1 MINSDRASHLRGF
14 FIGNDMHKVLVSSCL
29 LGQPVRY
36 DGQSKGLTSDI
47 LIQWLQEKRVVAF
60 CPEVAGGLPT
70 PRPPAEIN
78 VAKVITAKGEDVTR
92 EFQLG
97 AEKALALC
105 KTQQIKF
112 ALLKESSPSCGR
124 NTIYDGS
131 HKGVKVPGMG
141 LTAEQLVKAGVQVF
155 SEEQLPEL
163 VSALAIAEKN

>member
-1 MINSDRASHLRGF
+1 
-14 FIGNDMHKVLVSSCL
+14 MHKILVSSCL

-47 LIQWLQEKRVVAF
+47 LTRWLQEKRVVAF
-60 CPEVAGGLPT
+60 CPEVAGGLST
-70 PRPPAEIN
+70 PRSPAEIN
-78 VAKVITAKGEDVTR
+78 VAKVITSTGEDVTI

-105 KTQQIKF
+105 KAQQIKF

-124 NTIYDGS
+124 NNIYDGS
-131 HKGVKVPGMG
+131 HNGVKVPGMG

-163 VSALAIAEKN
+163 VSALAIADNN

>member
-1 MINSDRASHLRGF
+1 
-14 FIGNDMHKVLVSSCL
+14 MHKILVSSCL

-36 DGQSKGLTSDI
+36 DGQSKGLTSNM
-47 LIQWLQEKRVVAF
+47 LTQWLQEKRVVAF

-78 VAKVITAKGEDVTR
+78 LEKVIAVTGEDVTD

-105 KTQQIKF
+105 KSQQIKF

-124 NTIYDGS
+124 NTMYDGS
-131 HKGVKVPGMG
+131 HRGVKVAGMG
-141 LTAEQLVKAGVQVF
+141 LTAEKLVKAGIQVF

-163 VSALAIAEKN
+163 MAALAIVEKN

>member
-1 MINSDRASHLRGF
+1 
-14 FIGNDMHKVLVSSCL
+14 MHKILVSSCL

-36 DGQSKGLTSDI
+36 DGQSKGLTSNM
-47 LIQWLQEKRVVAF
+47 LTQWLQEKRVVAF

-78 VAKVITAKGEDVTR
+78 LEKVIAVTGKDVTD

-105 KTQQIKF
+105 KSQQIKF

-131 HKGVKVPGMG
+131 HKGVKVAGMG
-141 LTAEQLVKAGVQVF
+141 LTAEKLVNAGIQVF

-163 VSALAIAEKN
+163 MSALAIVEKN

>member
-1 MINSDRASHLRGF
+1 
-14 FIGNDMHKVLVSSCL
+14 MHKIMVSSSL

-36 DGQSKGLTSDI
+36 DGQSKGLKNDI
-47 LIQWLQEKRVVAF
+47 LTLWLQDKRVVAF

-78 VAKVITAKGEDVTR
+78 AAIVVTATGEDVTG

-97 AEKALALC
+97 AEQALALC
-105 KTQQIKF
+105 NAQQIKF

-124 NTIYDGS
+124 NNIYDGS
-131 HKGVKVPGMG
+131 HKGVKVAGMG
-141 LTAEQLVKAGVQVF
+141 LTAEKLVKAGIQVF

-163 VSALAIAEKN
+163 VSALATVEKN

>member
-1 MINSDRASHLRGF
+1 
-14 FIGNDMHKVLVSSCL
+14 MHKVLVSSCL

-47 LIQWLQEKRVVAF
+47 LTQWLQEKRVVAF

-78 VAKVITAKGEDVTR
+78 AEKVITLTGDDVTD

-97 AEKALALC
+97 AVKALALC
-105 KTQQIKF
+105 KAQQIKF

-163 VSALAIAEKN
+163 VSALAIADNN

>member
-1 MINSDRASHLRGF
+1 
-14 FIGNDMHKVLVSSCL
+14 MHKILVSSCL

-36 DGQSKGLTSDI
+36 DGQSKGLASNMLT
-47 LIQWLQEKRVVAF
+47 QWLQEKRVVAF

-78 VAKVITAKGEDVTR
+78 LEKVIAVTGEDVTD

-105 KTQQIKF
+105 KSQQIKF

-131 HKGVKVPGMG
+131 HRGVKVAGMG
-141 LTAEQLVKAGVQVF
+141 LTAEKLVKAGIQVF

-163 VSALAIAEKN
+163 MAALAIVEKN

>member
-1 MINSDRASHLRGF
+1 
-14 FIGNDMHKVLVSSCL
+14 MHKILVSSCL

-36 DGQSKGLTSDI
+36 DGQSKGLKNDI
-47 LIQWLQEKRVVAF
+47 LTLWLQEKRVVAF

-78 VAKVITAKGEDVTR
+78 TEKVITVKGKDVTS

-97 AEKALALC
+97 AQKALALC
-105 KTQQIKF
+105 KAQQIKF

-124 NTIYDGS
+124 NNIYDGS
-131 HKGVKVPGMG
+131 HSGVKVSGMG
-141 LTAEQLVKAGVQVF
+141 LTAGKLVKAGIQVF
-155 SEEQLPEL
+155 SEDQLPEL

>member
-1 MINSDRASHLRGF
+1 
-14 FIGNDMHKVLVSSCL
+14 MHKVLVSSCL

-47 LIQWLQEKRVVAF
+47 LTQWLQEKRVVAF

-70 PRPPAEIN
+70 PRAPAEIN
-78 VAKVITAKGEDVTR
+78 AEKVITSTGEDVTD

-97 AEKALALC
+97 AVKALALC
-105 KTQQIKF
+105 KAQQIKF

-163 VSALAIAEKN
+163 VSALAIADNN

>member
-1 MINSDRASHLRGF
+1 
-14 FIGNDMHKVLVSSCL
+14 MHKILVSSCL

-36 DGQSKGLTSDI
+36 DGQSKGLTSNM
-47 LIQWLQEKRVVAF
+47 LTQWLQEKRVVAF
-60 CPEVAGGLPT
+60 CPEVASGLPT

-78 VAKVITAKGEDVTR
+78 LEKVIAVTGEDVTD

-97 AEKALALC
+97 AEKALSLC
-105 KTQQIKF
+105 KSQQIKF

-131 HKGVKVPGMG
+131 HKGIKVAGMG
-141 LTAEQLVKAGVQVF
+141 LTAEKLVKAGIQVF

-163 VSALAIAEKN
+163 MTALAVVEKN

>member
-1 MINSDRASHLRGF
+1 
-14 FIGNDMHKVLVSSCL
+14 MHKVLVSSCL

-47 LIQWLQEKRVVAF
+47 LIKWLQEKRVVAF

-78 VAKVITAKGEDVTR
+78 AEKVITSTGEDVTD

-97 AEKALALC
+97 AVKALALC
-105 KTQQIKF
+105 KAQQIKF

-141 LTAEQLVKAGVQVF
+141 LTAEQLVQAGVQVF

-163 VSALAIAEKN
+163 VSALAIADNN

>member
-1 MINSDRASHLRGF
+1 
-14 FIGNDMHKVLVSSCL
+14 MHKVFVSSCL

-36 DGQSKGLTSDI
+36 DGQSKGLKNDI
-47 LIQWLQEKRVVAF
+47 LTLWLQEKRVVAF

-78 VAKVITAKGEDVTR
+78 AAKVVTATGEDVTG

-97 AEKALALC
+97 AEQALALC
-105 KTQQIKF
+105 NAQQIKF

-124 NTIYDGS
+124 NNIYDGS
-131 HKGVKVPGMG
+131 HKGVKVAGMG
-141 LTAEQLVKAGVQVF
+141 LTAEKLVKAGIQVF

-163 VSALAIAEKN
+163 VSALAIAENN

>member
-1 MINSDRASHLRGF
+1 
-14 FIGNDMHKVLVSSCL
+14 MHKILVSSCL

-36 DGQSKGLTSDI
+36 DGQSKGLTCNM
-47 LIQWLQEKRVVAF
+47 LTQWLQEKRVVAF

-78 VAKVITAKGEDVTR
+78 LEKVIAVTGEDVTD

-105 KTQQIKF
+105 KSQQIKF

-131 HKGVKVPGMG
+131 HRGVKVAGMG
-141 LTAEQLVKAGVQVF
+141 LTAEKLVKAGIQVF

-163 VSALAIAEKN
+163 MAALAIVEKN

>member
-1 MINSDRASHLRGF
+1 
-14 FIGNDMHKVLVSSCL
+14 MHKVFVSSCL

-36 DGQSKGLTSDI
+36 DGQSKGLKNDI
-47 LIQWLQEKRVVAF
+47 LTLWLQEKRVVAF

-78 VAKVITAKGEDVTR
+78 AAKVVTATGEDVTG

-97 AEKALALC
+97 AEQALALC
-105 KTQQIKF
+105 NAQQIKF

-124 NTIYDGS
+124 NNIYDGS
-131 HKGVKVPGMG
+131 HKGVKVAGMG
-141 LTAEQLVKAGVQVF
+141 LTAEKLVKAGIQVF

-163 VSALAIAEKN
+163 VSALAITENN

>member
-1 MINSDRASHLRGF
+1 
-14 FIGNDMHKVLVSSCL
+14 MHKVLVSSCL

-47 LIQWLQEKRVVAF
+47 LIKWLQEKRVVAF
-60 CPEVAGGLPT
+60 CPEVAGGLPI

-78 VAKVITAKGEDVTR
+78 AEKVITSTGEDVTD

-97 AEKALALC
+97 AVKALALC
-105 KTQQIKF
+105 KAQQIKF

-163 VSALAIAEKN
+163 VSALAIADNN

>member
-1 MINSDRASHLRGF
+1 
-14 FIGNDMHKVLVSSCL
+14 MHKILVSSCL

-36 DGQSKGLTSDI
+36 DGQSKGLTNDT
-47 LIQWLQEKRVVAF
+47 LTQWLQEKRVVAF
-60 CPEVAGGLPT
+60 CPEVAGGLTT

-78 VAKVITAKGEDVTR
+78 VEKVITTTGEDVTG

-105 KTQQIKF
+105 KAQQIKF

-131 HKGVKVPGMG
+131 HKGIKVAGMG
-141 LTAEQLVKAGVQVF
+141 LTAEKLVKAGIQVF
-155 SEEQLPEL
+155 SEEQLPQL
-163 VSALAIAEKN
+163 VSALATVEKN

>member
-1 MINSDRASHLRGF
+1 
-14 FIGNDMHKVLVSSCL
+14 MHKILVSSCL

-36 DGQSKGLTSDI
+36 DGQSKGLTSNM
-47 LIQWLQEKRVVAF
+47 LTQWLQEKRVVAF

-78 VAKVITAKGEDVTR
+78 LEKVITVTGVDVTD

-105 KTQQIKF
+105 KSQQIKF

-131 HKGVKVPGMG
+131 HRGVKVAGMG
-141 LTAEQLVKAGVQVF
+141 LTAEKLVKAGIQVF

-163 VSALAIAEKN
+163 MAALAIVEKN

>member
-1 MINSDRASHLRGF
+1 
-14 FIGNDMHKVLVSSCL
+14 MHKILVSSCL

-36 DGQSKGLTSDI
+36 DGQSKGLTSNM
-47 LIQWLQEKRVVAF
+47 LTQWLQEKRVVAF

-78 VAKVITAKGEDVTR
+78 LEKVIAVTGEDVTD

-105 KTQQIKF
+105 KSQQIKF

-131 HKGVKVPGMG
+131 HRGVKVAGMG
-141 LTAEQLVKAGVQVF
+141 LTAEKLVKAGIQVF

-163 VSALAIAEKN
+163 MAALAIVEKN